1 MGLLDGLLGQMMG
14 GANNAGSAGNQDPMG
29 GLGGI
34 LGGLTGQGGGMP
46 GMGAGPAQGGNPL
59 LMILLQL
66 LQQNGGLG
74 GLMGRMQQSG
84 MGDQVQSWI
93 GTGQN
98 QSISPDAL
106 SQIFGQGQLGQIAQQ
121 LGMSQQEAAGGMA
134 QMLPDLVN
142 EMTPQGQIPQNDND
156 LVSQVL
162 ASLQQSDAL
171 QALAATGRR
180 LRAAAALRG
189 APMRPSPAAR
199 AGRPRASRRS
209 RAGRARSCRPR
220 SLRGC

>member
-14 GANNAGSAGNQDPMG
+14 GANSAGSAGHQDPLG

-34 LGGLTGQGGGMP
+34 LGGLTGQGGMP
-46 GMGAGPAQGGNPL
+46 GMGAGPGQGTNPL

-74 GLMGRMQQSG
+74 GLMGRMQQAG
-84 MGDQVQSWI
+84 MGEQVQSWI

-98 QSISPDAL
+98 EPIAPDAL

-121 LGMSQQEAAGGMA
+121 LGMSQQEAAGVMA
-134 QMLPDLVN
+134 QMLPELVN
-142 EMTPQGQIPQNDND
+142 EMTPQGQIPANDND

-162 ASLQQSDAL
+162 ASLQKSDAL
-171 QALAATGRR
+171 RR
-180 LRAAAALRG
+180 
-189 APMRPSPAAR
+189 
-199 AGRPRASRRS
+199 
-209 RAGRARSCRPR
+209 
-220 SLRGC
+220 

>member
-14 GANNAGSAGNQDPMG
+14 GATSAGNAGSQDG
-29 GLGGI
+29 GLGGLLNG
-34 LGGLTGQGGGMP
+34 LGGLGGGMP

-59 LMILLQL
+59 LMMLLQL
-66 LQQNGGLG
+66 LQQNGGIG

-98 QSISPDAL
+98 QPIAPDAL

-121 LGMSQQEAAGGMA
+121 LGMSQQETAGGLA
-134 QMLPDLVN
+134 QMLPELVN
-142 EMTPQGQIPQNDND
+142 EMTPQGQIPANDND

-162 ASLQQSDAL
+162 ASLQKSDAL
-171 QALAATGRR
+171 KR
-180 LRAAAALRG
+180 
-189 APMRPSPAAR
+189 
-199 AGRPRASRRS
+199 
-209 RAGRARSCRPR
+209 
-220 SLRGC
+220 

>member
-14 GANNAGSAGNQDPMG
+14 GANNAGSAGNQDPLG

-46 GMGAGPAQGGNPL
+46 GMGAGPGQGGSPL

-84 MGDQVQSWI
+84 MADQVQSWI

-106 SQIFGQGQLGQIAQQ
+106 LQIFGQGQLSEIAQQ

-142 EMTPQGQIPQNDND
+142 EMTPQGQIPANDND

-162 ASLQQSDAL
+162 ASLQKTDAL
-171 QALAATGRR
+171 KR
-180 LRAAAALRG
+180 
-189 APMRPSPAAR
+189 
-199 AGRPRASRRS
+199 
-209 RAGRARSCRPR
+209 
-220 SLRGC
+220 

>member
-14 GANNAGSAGNQDPMG
+14 GANNAGSAGGQDPLG

-46 GMGAGPAQGGNPL
+46 GMGAGPAQGANPL

-98 QSISPDAL
+98 QPIAPDAL

-121 LGMSQQEAAGGMA
+121 LGMSQQEAAGSMA
-134 QMLPDLVN
+134 QMLPELVN
-142 EMTPQGQIPQNDND
+142 EMTPQGQIPANDND

-162 ASLQQSDAL
+162 ASLQRSDAL
-171 QALAATGRR
+171 KR
-180 LRAAAALRG
+180 
-189 APMRPSPAAR
+189 
-199 AGRPRASRRS
+199 
-209 RAGRARSCRPR
+209 
-220 SLRGC
+220 

>member
-14 GANNAGSAGNQDPMG
+14 GANNAGSAGSQDPMG

-46 GMGAGPAQGGNPL
+46 GMGAGPGPGGSPL

-106 SQIFGQGQLGQIAQQ
+106 SQIFGQGQLSQIAQQ

-142 EMTPQGQIPQNDND
+142 EMTPQGQIPANDND

-162 ASLQQSDAL
+162 ASLQKSDAL
-171 QALAATGRR
+171 KR
-180 LRAAAALRG
+180 
-189 APMRPSPAAR
+189 
-199 AGRPRASRRS
+199 
-209 RAGRARSCRPR
+209 
-220 SLRGC
+220 

>member
-14 GANNAGSAGNQDPMG
+14 GANNAGGAGRQDG
-29 GLGGI
+29 GLGDL
-34 LGGLTGQGGGMP
+34 LGSLGGGMP
-46 GMGAGPAQGGNPL
+46 GMGAGAEQSAQSANPL

-66 LQQNGGLG
+66 LQQNGGIG

-98 QSISPDAL
+98 QAISPDAL

-121 LGMSQQEAAGGMA
+121 LGMSQQDAAGGLA
-134 QMLPDLVN
+134 QMLPELVN
-142 EMTPQGQIPQNDND
+142 EMTPQGQVPANEND

-162 ASLQQSDAL
+162 ASLQQSDAM
-171 QALAATGRR
+171 RR
-180 LRAAAALRG
+180 
-189 APMRPSPAAR
+189 
-199 AGRPRASRRS
+199 
-209 RAGRARSCRPR
+209 
-220 SLRGC
+220 

>member
-14 GANNAGSAGNQDPMG
+14 GANNAGNAGGQDPMG
-29 GLGGI
+29 GLGSI
-34 LGGLTGQGGGMP
+34 LGGLTGGGGAP
-46 GMGAGPAQGGNPL
+46 GMGPGPAQGGNPL

-74 GLMGRMQQSG
+74 GLLGRMQQSG

-98 QSISPDAL
+98 QPISPDAL

-121 LGMSQQEAAGGMA
+121 LGMSQQDAAGSMA

-156 LVSQVL
+156 LVAQVL
-162 ASLQQSDAL
+162 ASLQQSDA
-171 QALAATGRR
+171 RR
-180 LRAAAALRG
+180 R
-189 APMRPSPAAR
+189 
-199 AGRPRASRRS
+199 
-209 RAGRARSCRPR
+209 
-220 SLRGC
+220 